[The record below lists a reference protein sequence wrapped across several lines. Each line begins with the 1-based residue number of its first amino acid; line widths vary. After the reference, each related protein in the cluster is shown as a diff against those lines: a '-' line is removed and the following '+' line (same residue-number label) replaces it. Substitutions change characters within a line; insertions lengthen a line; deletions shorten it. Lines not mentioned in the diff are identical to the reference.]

1 MPAAGRYAF
10 AGFELDA
17 VQRSLKRGATPID
30 LRPRSFDVLAY
41 LLGAG
46 ARVVGKDE
54 LLQAL
59 WPGVV
64 VTEESLTRCVS
75 DIRHALGDEGQQII
89 KTLPRRGYMVAAP
102 ISTADAAAPPT
113 GRATAA
119 HRRRW
124 PAIAAAAVVMVA
136 LTAAW
141 VAWRGVGAP
150 QEEPPRL
157 SIVVL
162 PLAVRGGER
171 AHEDLAAVLTD
182 EITSDL
188 SRIPESFVVGRG
200 SAATYAGRTVDA
212 RQVGRD
218 LGVRYVLEGSLTRV
232 GDEVRLALQL
242 TDALSARVLRAEAL
256 DGRMADLSSLQ
267 RDVTGAVARSLQVRV
282 VQAEAERVA
291 RRRPADLAVQDL
303 ILQVWAAWNRGYSPE
318 SVAAAREK
326 MQRAIALD
334 PDSARA
340 WAWLAQTYVADVG
353 RRWTH
358 LRGAT
363 REQWLKLAAEASER
377 AYALDPNDTRVLFV
391 RAWALSFLRRSEDAV
406 ELLQRAIAINRN
418 DADAWGWLSYAY
430 VTLGRNSD
438 GIAAGRE
445 AIRLSPR
452 DARLTG
458 FLVVVA
464 AAYLYDGDDRQALE
478 WARRSA
484 NAKPDFAVPHSWVA
498 AAAANLGEME
508 AARAAIAE
516 FRRLLPQY
524 TVTSFRDEKLCANA
538 LCERQRERYYDG
550 LRKAGL
556 PE

>member
-17 VQRSLKRGATPID
+17 VQRSLKRGVTPIE

-102 ISTADAAAPPT
+102 ISTADAAAPPA
-113 GRATAA
+113 GRAPAA
-119 HRRRW
+119 QRRRW
-124 PAIAAAAVVMVA
+124 PAIVAVAVSMMVLA
-136 LTAAW
+136 AAW
-141 VAWRGVGAP
+141 VAWHGGPAP
-150 QEEPPRL
+150 EEGPPRL

-171 AHEDLAAVLTD
+171 AQEDLAAVLTD

-256 DGRMADLSSLQ
+256 DGRMSDLSSLQ

-291 RRRPADLAVQDL
+291 RRRPADLAAQDL

-318 SVAAAREK
+318 SVAEAREK

-464 AAYLYDGDDRQALE
+464 AAYLYEGDDRQALE

>member
-1 MPAAGRYAF
+1 MLAAGRYAF

-17 VQRSLKRGATPID
+17 GQRSLKRGVTAIE

-102 ISTADAAAPPT
+102 VTAAAGNEAASAPLAPARPR
-113 GRATAA
+113 RA
-119 HRRRW
+119 W
-124 PAIAAAAVVMVA
+124 LLAAAVALVA
-136 LTAAW
+136 VVVWAAL
-141 VAWRGVGAP
+141 ALRNGSSAP
-150 QEEPPRL
+150 PPQL

-162 PLAVRGGER
+162 PLAVRGGADR
-171 AHEDLAAVLTD
+171 AQEDLAAVLTD

-188 SRIPESFVVGRG
+188 SRIPESFVIGRG
-200 SAATYAGRTVDA
+200 SAASYAGRTVDP

-218 LGVRYVLEGSLTRV
+218 LGVRYVLEGGLGRR
-232 GDEVRLALQL
+232 GDEVRLTLQL
-242 TDALSARVLRAEAL
+242 LDAESARVLWSEAL
-256 DGRMADLSSLQ
+256 DGRMTDLSSLQ

-282 VQAEAERVA
+282 VQAEADRAA
-291 RRRPADLAVQDL
+291 RRRPVDLAAQDL
-303 ILQVWAAWNRGYSPE
+303 VLQVWASANRGRTPE
-318 SVAAAREK
+318 SIAASRER

-334 PDSARA
+334 PGSASA
-340 WAWLAQTYVADVG
+340 WAWLAQTYADDVG
-353 RRWTH
+353 RRYFIQ
-358 LRGAT
+358 RGVT
-363 REQWLKLAAEASER
+363 REQWLKLAADASAR
-377 AYALDPNDTRVLFV
+377 AYALDPNDPRVLGV
-391 RAWALSFLRRSEDAV
+391 RAWVLGFLRRSEDAV

-418 DADAWGWLSYAY
+418 DADAWGSLSYAY
-430 VTLGRNSD
+430 ATLGRNSESV
-438 GIAAGRE
+438 AAGRE
-445 AIRLSPR
+445 AIRISPR
-452 DARLTG
+452 DSRLTG

-484 NAKPDFAVPHSWVA
+484 NAKPDFAVPHSWIA

-508 AARAAIAE
+508 TARGAIAE
-516 FRRLLPQY
+516 FRRLLPHY
-524 TVTSFRDEKLCANA
+524 TITSFRDERLCANA
-538 LCERQRERYYDG
+538 LCERQRERYYAG
-550 LRKAGL
+550 LKKAGL